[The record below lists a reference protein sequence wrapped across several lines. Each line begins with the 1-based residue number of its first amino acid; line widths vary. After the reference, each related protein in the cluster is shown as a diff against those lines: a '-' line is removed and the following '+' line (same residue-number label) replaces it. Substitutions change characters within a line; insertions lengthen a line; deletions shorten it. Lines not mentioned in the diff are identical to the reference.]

1 MCLWAGVCVCVVWS
15 WLRLTTRLLH
25 LRGSSPAPC
34 CSTLLSLPVLH
45 LPADGY
51 DLEGYNPE
59 LPGLTGPSRQ
69 KQYRHFIP
77 RVQTQRTNLIGLTS
91 GDGQSSRGEQ
101 TLTPIGPTV
110 CWLGWWQGL
119 RVVAG
124 SKGGVRVLGWC

>member
-34 CSTLLSLPVLH
+34 CSTLLSLPV